1 MRVAITG
8 SSGLIGTALRQSLEE
23 DGHEVVRVVR
33 SGGGASGTI
42 RWEPTSGAIDAA
54 GLEGVDGVVHL
65 AGAGIA
71 DKRWT
76 EERKREILHSRTT
89 GTDLLA
95 RTVASL
101 DRKPGVLV
109 SASGVN
115 AYGDRGD
122 EVLTEASEPGDG
134 FLADVVLAWETAA
147 RPAQDAGV
155 HVPRIRSGLVLDR
168 SGGALAKMLPLF
180 RFGLGGRLGSGD
192 QWWPWITLADE
203 VRAIR
208 FLLEADISGPVN
220 LAAPNPVTNAAFTKA
235 LGAVMSRP
243 TVLPVPSFGPKLLLG
258 GELAEELLFTS
269 MRVVP
274 DVLTKAGFVFLHPD
288 LDGAL
293 RAVLADHKRAA

>member
-8 SSGLIGTALRQSLEE
+8 SSGLIGTALRKSLED

-33 SGGGASGTI
+33 SGGGAAGTI
-42 RWEPTSGAIDAA
+42 RWDPTSGEIDVA
-54 GLEGVDGVVHL
+54 GLDGVEGVVHL

-76 EERKREILHSRTT
+76 EERKREILYSRTT

-101 DRKPGVLV
+101 DPKPRVLV

-122 EVLTEASEPGDG
+122 EVLTEASGQGEG
-134 FLADVVLAWETAA
+134 FLADVVVAWEAA
-147 RPAQDAGV
+147 AAPAENAGV

-180 RFGLGGRLGSGD
+180 RFGLGGRLGSGE

-220 LAAPNPVTNAAFTKA
+220 LAAPNPVTNAGFTKA

-274 DVLTKAGFVFLHPD
+274 EVLTNAGFVFQHPD

-293 RAVLADHKRAA
+293 RAVLADHTRA

>member
-8 SSGLIGTALRQSLEE
+8 SSGLIGTALRHALEA
-23 DGHEVVRVVR
+23 DGHEVIRIVR
-33 SGGGASGTI
+33 SGAREPGMVRWDLASGD
-42 RWEPTSGAIDAA
+42 IDTA
-54 GLEGVDGVVHL
+54 GVEGVDGVVHL

-76 EERKREILHSRTT
+76 EARKQEILDSRTT
-89 GTDLLA
+89 GTDLIA
-95 RTVASL
+95 RAVASL
-101 DRKPGVLV
+101 DRKPRVLV
-109 SASGVN
+109 SAAGVN

-122 EVLTEASEPGDG
+122 EVLTEVSEPGDG
-134 FLADVVLAWETAA
+134 FLADVVLAWEAA
-147 RPAQDAGV
+147 AQPAEDAGL

-180 RFGLGGRLGSGD
+180 RFGLGGRLGSGQ

-220 LAAPNPVTNAAFTKA
+220 LAAPNPVTNAVFTKT

-274 DVLTKAGFVFLHPD
+274 AVLTEAGFKFLHAD
-288 LDGAL
+288 LETAL
-293 RAVLADHKRAA
+293 RAVLAHEESAA